1 MAVPKFLSKSERM
14 KPMPKLHAKKNAK
27 LLRVPLPPKAV
38 PKKKQS
44 LVPTPPKPPK
54 PIPRPPPPPQPKR
67 DPLKEDKAAGS
78 DEEAQ
83 DDKELDLRTLLRNQ
97 KLKKCQLRASRTDML
112 CRHPCCMLRVHSI
125 NAKDYKMHCCQK
137 CMLDDEACHKKW
149 SMKRQ
154 ETEVPHGKRCEGL
167 KFFKR
172 MTEH

>member
-1 MAVPKFLSKSERM
+1 LIDGR
-14 KPMPKLHAKKNAK
+14 
-27 LLRVPLPPKAV
+27 
-38 PKKKQS
+38 
-44 LVPTPPKPPK
+44 KPPK
-54 PIPRPPPPPQPKR
+54 PIPRPPPPPRPRR
-67 DPLKEDKAAGS
+67 DPLNEDKAAGS
-78 DEEAQ
+78 DEEAEPDQ
-83 DDKELDLRTLLRNQ
+83 GDKEMDLRTLSMNQ